1 MATYSRAATVN
12 GYAALASY
20 IQRQSTFVA
29 GLAAAGTE
37 PTAPQLARFQSR
49 TTGVLRRLTDG
60 APPPVAAL
68 AEQLCDA
75 VDAAEDGA
83 GLGAA
88 FAAALDEARV
98 LSAAA
103 GVATAS
109 SLSCGGSTIPTRQFY
124 PNRCPQQPSPPA
136 VFSSLLLSMP
146 LPRRLVLLP
155 VRPGCVVHSHAADD
169 GRDQRGLSPAA
180 TIGHPDHAARCAF
193 PHRPAGRGGRCQGT
207 CLL

>member
-75 VDAAEDGA
+75 V
-83 GLGAA
+83 GAA
-88 FAAALDEARV
+88 CARRRRSCQTFPRWP
-98 LSAAA
+98 SA
-103 GVATAS
+103 S
-109 SLSCGGSTIPTRQFY
+109 
-124 PNRCPQQPSPPA
+124 
-136 VFSSLLLSMP
+136 
-146 LPRRLVLLP
+146 
-155 VRPGCVVHSHAADD
+155 
-169 GRDQRGLSPAA
+169 GRW
-180 TIGHPDHAARCAF
+180 T
-193 PHRPAGRGGRCQGT
+193 
-207 CLL
+207 